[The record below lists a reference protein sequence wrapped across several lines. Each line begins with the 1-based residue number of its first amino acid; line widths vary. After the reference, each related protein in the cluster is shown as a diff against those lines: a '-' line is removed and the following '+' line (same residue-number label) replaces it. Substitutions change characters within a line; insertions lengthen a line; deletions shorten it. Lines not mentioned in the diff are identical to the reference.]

1 MDTLTVANAQPPEGQ
16 SEGPPSGRAEGQDQG
31 ETEGIAVK
39 KDADRTTAGR
49 LPWYRVV
56 AAAVLFLAAIG
67 LVLWLFVR
75 PPDSFPVAASL
86 VVAAAV
92 AFGAGAVCLPSG
104 VRKRLG
110 TFAFV
115 AGTSAA
121 VN

>member
-1 MDTLTVANAQPPEGQ
+1 MRNHPRVSPKDHPAARV
-16 SEGPPSGRAEGQDQG
+16 EGQDQG

-92 AFGAGAVCLPSG
+92 AFGAGTVCLPSG
-104 VRKRLG
+104 G
-110 TFAFV
+110 
-115 AGTSAA
+115 
-121 VN
+121 VNG